1 MDRINLPHS
10 AESHRLTL
18 QHHPESNLWTPTQ
31 GLTVAVD
38 VYGFYSRR
46 SGDIG
51 WQTDLVQPAAPD
63 VEFSDVMT
71 KSESKTLID
80 ALTYS
85 LQWQVKHVRSQSKR
99 GAGEV
104 AQGNLLIRRINQDVI
119 SKGTMT

>member
-18 QHHPESNLWTPTQ
+18 QHHPESNLWTPSQ
-31 GLTVAVD
+31 GLTVEVD
-38 VYGFYSRR
+38 VYGWYSRR
-46 SGDIG
+46 NGEIG
-51 WQTDLVQPAAPD
+51 WLTDLVQPAAPD
-63 VEFSDVMT
+63 VEFSDSMT

-85 LQWQVKHVRSQSKR
+85 LQWRVEHVRSQSKR
-99 GAGEV
+99 GVGEV

-119 SKGTMT
+119 SRGTMT

>member
-10 AESHRLTL
+10 AESHRVTL
-18 QHHPESNLWTPTQ
+18 QQHPESNLWTRSQ
-31 GLTVAVD
+31 GMTVEVD

-46 SGDIG
+46 NGDIG

-63 VEFSDVMT
+63 VEFSDGMT

-85 LQWQVKHVRSQSKR
+85 LQWQVKHERSQSR
-99 GAGEV
+99 GGTGEV
-104 AQGNLLIRRINQDVI
+104 AQGDLLIRRITQDII
-119 SKGTMT
+119 SRGTVT